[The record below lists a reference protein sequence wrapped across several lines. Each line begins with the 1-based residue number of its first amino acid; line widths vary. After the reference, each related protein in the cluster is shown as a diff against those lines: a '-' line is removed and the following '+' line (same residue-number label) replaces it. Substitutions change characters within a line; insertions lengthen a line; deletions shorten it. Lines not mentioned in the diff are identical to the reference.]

1 NRPVAGGPHTGNL
14 ADRYVPLV
22 PGGKCRNCKPCR
34 SVPGTVPYQDK
45 LGTPVWIAGSPHTGQ
60 LTDRYVPPC
69 TGPYCSAARE
79 TGALQAAKNKLEKQV
94 EELTWRLQL
103 EKRIRV
109 NIEIMADMEEAKTQE
124 NAKLQAALQEMQQ
137 KFDET
142 KALLVKEQEA
152 AKQAAEQVPVIK
164 EIPVIDTVLMDKL
177 RDENEKLKALV
188 SSLEMKIDE
197 SEKKYEETSRIS
209 EERLKKATEAESKIV
224 NLNNAIERSYF
235 SFRSSSSVNLAVDG
249 LSVVRQVEAKYPAL
263 LFKQQLTAY
272 VEKIYG
278 IIRDNVKKDLSS
290 LLSLCIQV

>member
-1 NRPVAGGPHTGNL
+1 MAEIDRPRPNSVVLPGSGQSAYRS
-14 ADRYVPLV
+14 ADRP
-22 PGGKCRNCKPCR
+22 
-34 SVPGTVPYQDK
+34 
-45 LGTPVWIAGSPHTGQ
+45 
-60 LTDRYVPPC
+60 
-69 TGPYCSAARE
+69 AARE

-109 NIEIMADMEEAKTQE
+109 NIEIMADMEEANTQE

-152 AKQAAEQVPVIK
+152 AKQAAEQVPVVK